1 MVPRC
6 GYECRK
12 RIRLQKLPSGGGGP
26 EIGSTSSWIPRAK
39 LIPQIRIMRRD
50 LWDGWMDVWSRGDG
64 LSPSFLLTCRQQF
77 VKPPPTSDGRRSNA
91 AAQELM
97 IAIEAGCTG
106 NREGG
111 ALKGLRV
118 ESLVHTSKY
127 QIGSEITVDSTPI
140 PPPPCRFLSS
150 PPPPRGH
157 LLSPATR
164 A

>member
-1 MVPRC
+1 MNAESGFAFRNFPLAEADNLRSDLPRLLDST
-6 GYECRK
+6 G
-12 RIRLQKLPSGGGGP
+12 
-26 EIGSTSSWIPRAK
+26 EINPPNSYHAQRS
-39 LIPQIRIMRRD
+39 L
-50 LWDGWMDVWSRGDG
+50 GWMDVWSRGDG

-77 VKPPPTSDGRRSNA
+77 VKPPPTSDDVRSNA

-127 QIGSEITVDSTPI
+127 QIRSEIAVNPPPI
-140 PPPPCRFLSS
+140 PSHPVDF
-150 PPPPRGH
+150 
-157 LLSPATR
+157 
-164 A
+164 

>member
-50 LWDGWMDVWSRGDG
+50 LWMDGWMSGAEEMVC
-64 LSPSFLLTCRQQF
+64 LPPSFLLTCRQQF
-77 VKPPPTSDGRRSNA
+77 VKPPPPTSDDVRSNA
-91 AAQELM
+91 AAQAQLM

-127 QIGSEITVDSTPI
+127 QIGSEIAVNPSPI
-140 PPPPCRFLSS
+140 PIPPCRF
-150 PPPPRGH
+150 
-157 LLSPATR
+157 
-164 A
+164 